1 VINWLNLFIE
11 YHNKEITTL
20 KWTEPNLVILLSL
33 YIKVQNLK

>member
-20 KWTEPNLVILLSL
+20 KWTEPSFLSYT
-33 YIKVQNLK
+33 YISYIM

>member
-20 KWTEPNLVILLSL
+20 KWTEPISASFIL
-33 YIKVQNLK
+33 IC